1 MAIKTKDEI
10 LNSIK
15 TIIGDNTDDNVL
27 TVLEDVSDTF
37 DDYSD
42 KVKDT
47 TDWKKKYEDNDAE
60 WRQKYKDRFYG
71 VVGSDE
77 DEEIID
83 NPKPDNTPKTFE
95 DLFKKE

>member
-1 MAIKTKDEI
+1 MAVKTKDEI

-15 TIIGDNTDDNVL
+15 TIIGENTDDNVL

-71 VVGSDE
+71 VVGEE
-77 DEEIID
+77 DDDFEEK
-83 NPKPDNTPKTFE
+83 PKPDNKPKTFE